1 MGDSE
6 ARQDMIEQ
14 SIAHY
19 RITDKIGQGGMGEV
33 YRATDT
39 KLNRDV
45 ALKLLPDLFSKD
57 PDRMARFS
65 REAQVLASLNHPN
78 IASIHGLE
86 ESGGKRALVME
97 LVEGETLQERLK
109 RGPIPLEE
117 ALTIAKQIAEALEE
131 AHEHGIIHRDLK
143 PANVKITPKGTVK
156 VLDFGLAKA
165 LEGEVG
171 SGSSPDLSQ
180 SPTLS
185 AAATAAGV
193 IMGTAAYMS
202 PEQARGQKV
211 DRRADIWSFG
221 VLLYEM
227 LTGKQTFT
235 GDTVSDVLAAVLRS
249 DIDLNAVPGD
259 VPPVIRQLLRRC
271 LARDRKRRLQA
282 IGDAR
287 IAIEECLENP
297 AVQVESAVRPSTTVG
312 RPLWQRAL
320 PWVLLAITG
329 ALAAAL
335 AAALWLEPEDPTMR
349 LSVEVGD
356 QPFATSPGPRIALSP
371 DGTWLAYLVGDNANQ
386 ELRIRPLNQL
396 EGLTL
401 AGGGGT
407 DIPYNPF
414 FSPDS
419 KWVGYVTTAELR
431 KVPVT
436 GGTPLTL
443 CKLERGRGATW
454 GPDDTIVFSP
464 NPNSGLFRVPA
475 TGGEPEP
482 LTTLDEAKGEA
493 THRWP
498 QFLPGGEAVLF
509 TSHTLPAGGFD
520 QATIEVVMLKTGE
533 RKIIH
538 RGGTHGRYVPSGH
551 LVYVN
556 QATLFAAPFDLNRL
570 EMTGSPAPV
579 VQEVDWSIG
588 SGSAGFS
595 FSDTGNLAYVRGDSS
610 VPEYPVVWVDRNGG
624 TRPLWEERG
633 SYANP
638 RLSPDGNRLSL
649 TVLRN
654 NNWDIWVYDIER
666 GVSTRLTFEE
676 SVETEQ
682 IWSPDGQYL
691 IFSSDRD
698 GPDNLY
704 RKRSDGSG
712 ELERVS
718 EAEQA
723 QWASSWSPD
732 GRSVTYMTS
741 TTALDLWILPLE
753 GDRKPELYL
762 STPFAESD
770 AAFSPDGRWL
780 AYGSN
785 ESGRSEVYVRPFP
798 PGGGK
803 WQVSDNGGGFPRWSR
818 DGRELFYRTD
828 DGIMVASV
836 EGTGDTFR
844 AGKPR
849 AVLQGSFRGGTDGI
863 ALAGNTFADYEV
875 APDSQSFVM
884 FPSAEDSG
892 QIEHP
897 HVTLVTHWFDELRR
911 TFAGGN

>member
-1 MGDSE
+1 
-6 ARQDMIEQ
+6 
-14 SIAHY
+14 
-19 RITDKIGQGGMGEV
+19 
-33 YRATDT
+33 
-39 KLNRDV
+39 
-45 ALKLLPDLFSKD
+45 
-57 PDRMARFS
+57 
-65 REAQVLASLNHPN
+65 NHPN
-78 IASIHGLE
+78 IAAIHGLE

-97 LVEGETLQERLK
+97 LVEGETLQERLQ
-109 RGPIPLEE
+109 RGALPLEE
-117 ALTIAKQIAEALEE
+117 ALTGAKQIAEALEE
-131 AHEHGIIHRDLK
+131 AHEHGFIHRDLK

-165 LEGEVG
+165 LEGEAG

-193 IMGTAAYMS
+193 ILGTAAYMS

-221 VLLYEM
+221 VVLYEM

-249 DIDLNAVPGD
+249 DIDLDSLPGD
-259 VPPVIRQLLRRC
+259 VPSTIRQLLRRC
-271 LARDRKRRLQA
+271 LTRDRKRRIQS

-287 IAIEECLENP
+287 IAIEEYLENP
-297 AVQVESAVRPSTTVG
+297 TAQVQSGEWQPVAIAS
-312 RPLWQRAL
+312 RPLWQRVL
-320 PWVLLAITG
+320 PWALLGTAVAVAAGLLA
-329 ALAAAL
+329 AP
-335 AAALWLEPEDPTMR
+335 WQEPEDPTMR
-349 LSVEVGD
+349 LSVEIGG
-356 QPFATSPGPRIALSP
+356 QTLATSPGPRIALSP
-371 DGTWLAYLVGDNANQ
+371 DGTLLAYVVGDNADQ
-386 ELRIRPLNQL
+386 EIRIRPLNQL
-396 EGLTL
+396 ESSTL
-401 AGGGGT
+401 AAGGGT
-407 DIPYNPF
+407 DNPYNPF

-419 KWVGYVTTAELR
+419 KWVGYTTAAELR

-443 CKLERGRGATW
+443 CKLERSRGATW
-454 GPDDTIVFSP
+454 GPDDTIVFTP
-464 NPNSGLFRVPA
+464 NPNSGLLRVPA
-475 TGGEPEP
+475 TGGEPQP
-482 LTTLDEAKGEA
+482 LTTLDAAKGEA

-509 TSHTLPAGGFD
+509 TSHTLSAGGFD
-520 QATIEVVMLKTGE
+520 QATIEVVMLETGE
-533 RKIIH
+533 RKVIH
-538 RGGTHGRYVPSGH
+538 RGGTNARYVPSGH

-556 QATLFAAPFDLNRL
+556 QATLFAAPFDVDDL

-579 VQEVDWSIG
+579 VQEVDWNVG
-588 SGSAGFS
+588 SGSSSFS
-595 FSDTGNLAYVRGDSS
+595 FSDTGNLVYVRGDSL
-610 VPEYPVVWVDRNGG
+610 VPEYPVVWVDRDGG

-633 SYANP
+633 GYANP
-638 RLSPDGNRLSL
+638 RLSPDGKRLSL

-676 SVETEQ
+676 SAETEQ

-712 ELERVS
+712 EIERLS

-723 QWASSWSPD
+723 QWASSWSAD
-732 GRSVTYMTS
+732 GRFVTYMTS
-741 TTALDLWILPLE
+741 TTALDLWVLPLE
-753 GDRKPELYL
+753 GDRKPETYL

-803 WQVSDNGGGFPRWSR
+803 WQVSDNGGGYPRWSR

-836 EGTGDTFR
+836 EGLGDTFR

-849 AVLQGSFRGGTDGI
+849 EVLKGSFRGGTDGI
-863 ALAGNTFADYEV
+863 PLSGNTFADFEV
-875 APDSQSFVM
+875 APDGQHFIM
-884 FPSAEDSG
+884 FPSVENSG
-892 QIEHP
+892 QVDHP
-897 HVTLVTHWFDELRR
+897 HVTLVTRWFDELGR
-911 TFAGGN
+911 TFGGAR